1 MESEFLTFE
10 AGDVEFIGDVIEFD
24 EDVQRG
30 EKVRFYTLNEQVND
44 AFDHMMPKGR
54 ATRAQLKKL
63 GKEVDRVREL
73 YETYVSPVSDG
84 YSVVEPVTLRS
95 FSWIQP
101 VTDAKGFTTYDYDT
115 EWKPLFEPDAIGQPN
130 GYPRM
135 LTALPSPHAAD
146 QGIPFPLTEA
156 TEFTDSEGKMTQMR
170 ALPEFKMNKT
180 RRHEDGRLDII
191 SVPVQ
196 GTGDPAT
203 FIGYWLKARELPIP
217 DPLPEH
223 DFLSSNEAKFIP
235 KAQPLA
241 DIVPR
246 LDAVMMHG
254 VPVTQD
260 PYGEGKKFLKVYDIK
275 LEAIPWE
282 LWKQRFPK
290 KEVVDVPPP
299 AIELGLPMDAP
310 KEPTRTPPNVVTS
323 YKSQRFPSI
332 SDGKWLMSQVDGG
345 HLVIKMYQS
354 LAGDAGTTDMLP
366 VAELGDLRFPDVD
379 PSQCGLT
386 GLTFQE
392 FAVNGVIRQW
402 ELPKNMYTRKCI
414 PLEIV
419 EQERHQVGYRNR
431 IQWKEST
438 PKDIIN
444 EYTRALAAYQAPPV
458 VEKEIAYAKQ
468 GVRPQS
474 QIRTQVIAILEDEE
488 RFPEDKFK
496 DIQVLIRGGHQTGQ
510 QVVDQEGRFVVC
522 GHTLALLSGDMIKD
536 RLAFYDKWTA
546 RDDGFRV
553 CKVCGEQ
560 VNNDVLV
567 HQEDFSE
574 EGRLLK
580 HADALETKTFHGAA
594 TANYTTSLATMQEY
608 FDLEDPSDGTLFLLI
623 SLLQLL
629 PSQDQ
634 VLPVLQEARSI
645 SGAIKAKDKD
655 GKARGMIGI
664 AAAVLLIQT
673 HLPRL
678 VPRRSFGSLPLK
690 MDGFPRDTD
699 SDKAPT
705 VIDSLLIVLRKTF
718 EAYPTSF
725 KGPSV
730 SVMRAVLSDSS
741 SVRKGV
747 ISILKKMMPKFGA
760 ALARAKT
767 EADANPAPAPVVG
780 LIPVMLPPEKLGV
793 ITSFPLCGGPRSMWA
808 DPQTPTIRQPAVPL
822 DRIRPRPSTVS
833 MPRIIVTP
841 VQLEKPAPEDI
852 RRRLK
857 IAAVPKTG
865 GDSWRTNLLIA
876 QRLSNAFQLGF
887 DIETI
892 DITQSADLLRD
903 VADGIVREMISGI
916 VKDPVMRRAYEELRE
931 KDIALF
937 AMLASLKD
945 AKTETNTLKAKERHL
960 FTDRM
965 REMTDSQRQITKDL
979 LDRGMA
985 PYIITKK
992 DRDTFAA
999 QLEKE
1004 IEPLMEAD
1012 LPVVDGDAGVGA
1024 PRDAPDDDDRN
1035 ADEGDYGDH
1044 LAQGNRDRDQDTD
1057 APDARGPI

>member
-24 EDVQRG
+24 EAVQRA

-44 AFDHMMPKGR
+44 AFDQMIPKGR

-63 GKEVDRVREL
+63 GTEVDRIREL

-84 YSVVEPVTLRS
+84 YSIIQPVTLRS
-95 FSWIQP
+95 FSWISP
-101 VTDAKGFTTYDYDT
+101 VTAQVELNEYSFA
-115 EWKPLFEPDAIGQPN
+115 ERWQPLFAPDAIGQPN
-130 GYPRM
+130 GYVRM
-135 LTALPSPHAAD
+135 LTSLPSPYAAN
-146 QGIPFPLTEA
+146 QGTPFPLIEA
-156 TEFTDSEGKMTQMR
+156 TEFVNEEGDVQLR
-170 ALPEFKMNKT
+170 AVPEFKMNRT
-180 RRHEDGRLDII
+180 QRHEDGRIDVVN
-191 SVPVQ
+191 VPVQ
-196 GTGDPAT
+196 GTGDPTT
-203 FIGYWLKARELPIP
+203 FIGYWLRARELPIP
-217 DPLPEH
+217 DPLAEH

-235 KAQPLA
+235 STMTLA
-241 DIVPR
+241 EVVPT

-260 PYGEGKKFLKVYDIK
+260 PYVEGKKFLKIYDIK
-275 LEAIPWE
+275 LESIPWE

-290 KEVVDVPPP
+290 KEVVDIPPP
-299 AIELGLPMDAP
+299 PIEIGIPLDGP
-310 KEPTRTPPNVVTS
+310 KEPTRTPANVVTL
-323 YKSQRFPSI
+323 YKSQRFPSV
-332 SDGKWLMSQVDGG
+332 SDGKWLMTQVDGG

-354 LAGDAGTTDMLP
+354 LAGDSGTTELLP

-379 PSQCGLT
+379 ESQCRLT
-386 GLTFQE
+386 GLNFQD

-402 ELPKNMYTRKCI
+402 EVNDKNGKFLKYERRCLP
-414 PLEIV
+414 LDIV
-419 EQERHQVGYRNR
+419 EQERHQIGYRNR
-431 IQWKEST
+431 VQWKEST
-438 PKDIIN
+438 AKDIIN
-444 EYTRALAAYQAPPV
+444 EYTRALAPYQAPPPQ
-458 VEKEIAYAKQ
+458 EKEIAYVKQ

-474 QIRTQVIAILEDEE
+474 KVRLQIVAVLEDEE
-488 RFPEDKFK
+488 RFPEDKLK
-496 DIQVLIRGGHQTGQ
+496 DIQVLIRGEHQTGQ
-510 QVVDQEGRFVVC
+510 QIIDQEGRFVVC
-522 GHTLALLSGDMIKD
+522 GHTLSMLSGDMVKD

-546 RDDGFRV
+546 RVDGFRV

-580 HADALETKTFHGAA
+580 HSDALETNTFHGAA
-594 TANYTTSLATMQEY
+594 TATYTTSLAAMQSY
-608 FDLEDPSDGTLFLLI
+608 FNLEDPAEGTLFLLI

-629 PSQDQ
+629 PAQDQ
-634 VLPVLQEARSI
+634 VVPVLQETRSI
-645 SGAIKAKDKD
+645 ADAIKSKDRD
-655 GKARGMIGI
+655 GKARGMVGM
-664 AAAVLLIQT
+664 AAAVMLIQT

-678 VPRRSFGSLPLK
+678 VPRRSFGPLPLK

-705 VIDSLLIVLRKTF
+705 VIDSLITVLRKTF

-730 SVMRAVLSDSS
+730 AVMRAVLNDSS

-747 ISILKKMMPKFGA
+747 ISILKKMIPKFA
-760 ALARAKT
+760 APLERARA
-767 EADANPAPAPVVG
+767 DAETYPTPPPTLG
-780 LIPVMLPPEKLGV
+780 LIPVMLPPQKLGD
-793 ITSFPLCGGPRSMWA
+793 ITSFPVCGGPRSIWA
-808 DPQTPTIRQPAVPL
+808 DPQPPVIRQPYVSL
-822 DRIRPRPSTVS
+822 DRVRPRLSTTA
-833 MPRIIVTP
+833 MPRMVVTP
-841 VQLEKPAPEDI
+841 LQLQKANPDDI

-857 IAAVPKTG
+857 IAAVPRTG

-876 QRLSNAFQLGF
+876 QILSDAFAFGF

-903 VADGIVREMISGI
+903 IADGIVREMMATI
-916 VKDPVMRRAYEELRE
+916 VKDPVMRRNYEELRE
-931 KDIALF
+931 KDIGLF
-937 AMLASLKD
+937 AMLASLKE

-960 FTDRM
+960 FTERM
-965 REMTDSQRQITKDL
+965 RDMTDTQRQITKDL

-1004 IEPLMEAD
+1004 LEPLIEPD
-1012 LPVVDGDAGVGA
+1012 VDEGVGGA
-1024 PRDAPDDDDRN
+1024 RDAPDEDDYN
-1035 ADEGDYGDH
+1035 ADDGDYGDH
-1044 LAQGNRDRDQDTD
+1044 TARGNRDLDNDYQP
-1057 APDARGPI
+1057 PDDDGPI

>member
-24 EDVQRG
+24 EEVQRG

-44 AFDHMMPKGR
+44 AFDQMMPKGR
-54 ATRAQLKKL
+54 ATRQQLKKL
-63 GKEVDRVREL
+63 GAEVDRVREL

-84 YSVVEPVTLRS
+84 YSVIEPVTLRS
-95 FSWIQP
+95 FSWISP
-101 VTDAKGFTTYDYDT
+101 VTVPVETNTYSFA
-115 EWKPLFEPDAIGQPN
+115 ERWNPLFAPDAIGQPN

-135 LTALPSPHAAD
+135 LTSLPAPYTAN

-156 TEFTDSEGKMTQMR
+156 TEFVNDEGIVQMR

-180 RRHEDGRLDII
+180 RRHEDGRLD
-191 SVPVQ
+191 VLEAPVQ
-196 GTGDPAT
+196 GTADSTT
-203 FIGYWLKARELPIP
+203 FIGYWLKARDLPVP
-217 DPLPEH
+217 DPLADH

-235 KAQPLA
+235 STMSLA
-241 DIVPR
+241 DVVPT

-260 PYGEGKKFLKVYDIK
+260 PYVEGKKFLKVYDIK
-275 LEAIPWE
+275 LEAVPWE

-299 AIELGLPMDAP
+299 PNELGLPIDAP

-323 YKSQRFPSI
+323 YKGQRFPSI

-379 PSQCGLT
+379 ESQCGLT
-386 GLTFQE
+386 GLNFQE

-402 ELPKNMYTRKCI
+402 ELPKNLYNRKCI
-414 PLEIV
+414 PLDII

-444 EYTRALAAYQAPPV
+444 EYTRALAAYQIPPSQ
-458 VEKEIAYAKQ
+458 EKEIAYVKHA
-468 GVRPQS
+468 VRAQS
-474 QIRTQVIAILEDEE
+474 KVRAQIVAVLEDEE
-488 RFPEDKFK
+488 RFPEDKLK

-510 QVVDQEGRFVVC
+510 QIVDQEGRFVVC
-522 GHTLALLSGDMIKD
+522 GHTLAILSGDMIKD
-536 RLAFYDKWTA
+536 RLAFYDTWTA
-546 RDDGFRV
+546 RVDGFRV

-580 HADALETKTFHGAA
+580 HADALETATFHGAA
-594 TANYTTSLATMQEY
+594 TATYTTSLAAMQSY

-634 VLPVLQEARSI
+634 VLPVLQEARAI

-655 GKARGMIGI
+655 GKARGMVGM

-678 VPRRSFGSLPLK
+678 VPRRSFGPLPLK
-690 MDGFPRDTD
+690 MDGFPRDAD

-705 VIDSLLIVLRKTF
+705 VIDSLITVLRKTF

-730 SVMRAVLSDSS
+730 AVMRAVLNDSS
-741 SVRKGV
+741 TVRKGV
-747 ISILKKMMPKFGA
+747 ISILKKMMPKFDA
-760 ALARAKT
+760 ALVRAK
-767 EADANPAPAPVVG
+767 ADAETYPTPPPPVG
-780 LIPVMLPPEKLGV
+780 LIPVMLPLEKLGV
-793 ITSFPLCGGPRSMWA
+793 ITSFPVCGGPRTIWA
-808 DPQTPTIRQPAVPL
+808 DPQTPTIRQPSVSL
-822 DRIRPRPSTVS
+822 DRVRPRPTTLP

-841 VQLEKPAPEDI
+841 VQLQKANPDDI

-857 IAAVPKTG
+857 VAAVPKTG

-892 DITQSADLLRD
+892 DTTQSADLLRD
-903 VADGIVREMISGI
+903 IADGIVREMISVI

-931 KDIALF
+931 KDIAMF

-999 QLEKE
+999 QLERE
-1004 IEPLMEAD
+1004 IEPLMEPD
-1012 LPVVDGDAGVGA
+1012 VGVGA
-1024 PRDAPDDDDRN
+1024 PRDLPDDDDRN
-1035 ADEGDYGDH
+1035 VDQGDYGDH
-1044 LAQGNRDRDQDTD
+1044 TAQGNRDADNDRQPLDDN
-1057 APDARGPI
+1057 GPI

>member
-24 EDVQRG
+24 EQVQRA

-44 AFDHMMPKGR
+44 AFDRMMPKVR

-63 GKEVDRVREL
+63 GTEMDRIRDL

-84 YSVVEPVTLRS
+84 YSVIDPITLRS
-95 FSWIQP
+95 FSWISP
-101 VTDAKGFTTYDYDT
+101 VTQPKEYVAYSFDT
-115 EWKPLFEPDAIGQPN
+115 KWKPLFAPDAIGQPN
-130 GYPRM
+130 GYSRM
-135 LTALPSPHAAD
+135 LTSLPSPYLAD
-146 QGIPFPLTEA
+146 QGIPYPLTEA
-156 TEFTDSEGKMTQMR
+156 TEFLDSEGKVTQMR

-180 RRHEDGRLDII
+180 RRHEDGRLDI
-191 SVPVQ
+191 VDLFVQ
-196 GTGDPAT
+196 GTADPAT

-217 DPLPEH
+217 DPLPDHE
-223 DFLSSNEAKFIP
+223 FLSSNEAKFIP
-235 KAQPLA
+235 STMPLA
-241 DIVPR
+241 DVVPT

-260 PYGEGKKFLKVYDIK
+260 PYMEGKKFLKVYDIK
-275 LEAIPWE
+275 LEDIPWE

-290 KEVVDVPPP
+290 KEVVDIPPP
-299 AIELGLPMDAP
+299 PIEIGLPLDTP
-310 KEPTRTPPNVVTS
+310 KEPTRTPANVVTL
-323 YKSQRFPSI
+323 YKSQRFPSV
-332 SDGKWLMSQVDGG
+332 SDGKWLMTQVDGG

-354 LAGDAGTTDMLP
+354 LAGDAGTTELLP
-366 VAELGDLRFPDVD
+366 VSELGDLRFPDVD
-379 PSQCGLT
+379 ESQCGLT

-392 FAVNGVIRQW
+392 FAVNGVVRQW
-402 ELPKNMYTRKCI
+402 EITDKNGKFLKYERRCI
-414 PLEIV
+414 PLDIV

-438 PKDIIN
+438 AKDIIN
-444 EYTRALAAYQAPPV
+444 DYTRALAPYQAPPLQ
-458 VEKEIAYAKQ
+458 EKEIAYVKQ
-468 GVRPQS
+468 ATRAQS
-474 QIRTQVIAILEDEE
+474 QVRLQIVALLQDEE
-488 RFPEDKFK
+488 RFPEDKLK
-496 DIQVLIRGGHQTGQ
+496 DIHTLIRKEHQTGQ
-510 QVVDQEGRFVVC
+510 QIVDQEGRFVVC
-522 GHTLALLSGDMIKD
+522 GHTLSMLSGDMVKD
-536 RLAFYDKWTA
+536 RLGFYDKWTA
-546 RDDGFRV
+546 RVDGFRV

-560 VNNDVLV
+560 INNDVLV

-580 HADALETKTFHGAA
+580 HADALETSTFHGAA
-594 TANYTTSLATMQEY
+594 TATYTTSLATMQAY

-634 VLPVLQEARSI
+634 VLPILQESRAI
-645 SGAIKAKDKD
+645 SDAIKSKDRD
-655 GKARGMIGI
+655 GKARGMVGM

-678 VPRRSFGSLPLK
+678 VPRRSFGPLPLK

-705 VIDSLLIVLRKTF
+705 VIDSLITVLRKTF

-725 KGPSV
+725 RGPSV
-730 SVMRAVLSDSS
+730 AVMRAVLSDSS

-747 ISILKKMMPKFGA
+747 ISIVKKMMPKFTA
-760 ALARAKT
+760 PLARAKT
-767 EADANPAPAPVVG
+767 DAETYPTPPPPVG
-780 LIPVMLPPEKLGV
+780 LIPVMLPPQKLGQ
-793 ITSFPLCGGPRSMWA
+793 ITSFPVCGGPRSIWA
-808 DPQTPTIRQPAVPL
+808 DSQPPLIRQPSVPMN
-822 DRIRPRPSTVS
+822 RVRPRPSTVP
-833 MPRIIVTP
+833 MPRIVVTP
-841 VQLEKPAPEDI
+841 IQLQKAVPDDI

-857 IAAVPKTG
+857 IPAVPKTG

-876 QRLSNAFQLGF
+876 QILSNSFALGF
-887 DIETI
+887 SIDTI
-892 DITQSADLLRD
+892 DITQSSDLLRD
-903 VADGIVREMISGI
+903 IADGIVREMMNVI
-916 VKDPVMRRAYEELRE
+916 VKNPDMRRNYEELRE
-931 KDIALF
+931 KDISLF
-937 AMLASLKD
+937 SMLASLKD

-999 QLEKE
+999 QLERE
-1004 IEPLMEAD
+1004 IEPLVEPD
-1012 LPVVDGDAGVGA
+1012 IDERVGA
-1024 PRDAPDDDDRN
+1024 PRDAPDDDDYN
-1035 ADEGDYGDH
+1035 VDHGEYGDH
-1044 LAQGNRDRDQDTD
+1044 TARGNRDRDDDNQAPDTD
-1057 APDARGPI
+1057 GPI